1 MNYYEN
7 DICQFKINIIDTG
20 EENID
25 VRIVGKFY
33 SSS

>member
-7 DICQFKINIIDTG
+7 DICQFKVNIIDTG

-25 VRIVGKFY
+25 VRIIGK
-33 SSS
+33 